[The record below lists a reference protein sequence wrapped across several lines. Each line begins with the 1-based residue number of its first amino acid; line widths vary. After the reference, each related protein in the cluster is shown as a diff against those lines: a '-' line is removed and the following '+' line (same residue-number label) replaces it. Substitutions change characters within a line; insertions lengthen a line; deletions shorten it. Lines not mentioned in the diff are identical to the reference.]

1 MHLIYFFPY
10 TRHFYWTK
18 LPTLVT
24 TLFLSLFW
32 NRGIQGQDVLYSLRI
47 WRLFKESLGKII
59 KDGYA
64 RNLFA
69 SLSSIFGRIRVDY
82 VGQLSCILFFQ
93 IKNRWAR
100 HVLENVLGRLFGKS
114 FFLDLDNVRQSALPF
129 EVRFSVDSG
138 YFVFEDK
145 VKTPVQHYLQVI
157 LEHPQILLKQLS
169 FDVQFLALE
178 SLGDLPHSELYFQRE
193 HVAQGVVNLIKRPVV
208 AHLSVYFVY
217 YGNTLDLPG

>member
-1 MHLIYFFPY
+1 M
-10 TRHFYWTK
+10 
-18 LPTLVT
+18 
-24 TLFLSLFW
+24 
-32 NRGIQGQDVLYSLRI
+32 
-47 WRLFKESLGKII
+47 
-59 KDGYA
+59 
-64 RNLFA
+64 
-69 SLSSIFGRIRVDY
+69 
-82 VGQLSCILFFQ
+82 
-93 IKNRWAR
+93 
-100 HVLENVLGRLFGKS
+100 LENVLGRLFGKS

-129 EVRFSVDSG
+129 EVRFGVDSG